1 MRYSPHRKLTWQR
14 DPRAGRARV
23 FYDSRENQR
32 IAMPADLDDVFARI
46 RLRCA
51 KKCNDNFIDLLF
63 RVFVRPG
70 ANNGRSMLQM
80 GIRGM

>member
-1 MRYSPHRKLTWQR
+1 
-14 DPRAGRARV
+14 
-23 FYDSRENQR
+23 
-32 IAMPADLDDVFARI
+32 MPADLDDVFARI